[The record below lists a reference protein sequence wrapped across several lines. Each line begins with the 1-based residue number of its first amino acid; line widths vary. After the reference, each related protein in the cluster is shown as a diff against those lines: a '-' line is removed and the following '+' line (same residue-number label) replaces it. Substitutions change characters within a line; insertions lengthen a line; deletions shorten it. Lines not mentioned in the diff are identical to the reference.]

1 RRRVG
6 DVAQRHGRV
15 PGRAPGVDRDAV
27 QQVRPRRRARPPDP
41 VLRGDGGAELDLR
54 PARRVVSRHRRR
66 HHHGQGRR
74 VPRRGAGAVDRWRVG
89 GPGGCSDPRRP
100 QAMPD
105 DVERALNVLRDAE
118 RPLVIGGK
126 GMASSRAEDEVRAFI
141 ERTKVP
147 FLASPMGKG
156 VMPDSRP
163 LSVGAAR
170 SHALQNADVVFL
182 MGARLNW
189 IMHFGLP
196 PRYNKNVRFI
206 QLDIAA
212 ESIGQNAPTE
222 VALVGDG
229 KAIVAQINESLKK
242 REWVY
247 PSDTPWHA
255 SIAEKAA
262 ANAAQIAPQLVDDTG
277 PANYYRALK
286 DVAAWTPDDAIIIG

>member
-1 RRRVG
+1 T
-6 DVAQRHGRV
+6 Q
-15 PGRAPGVDRDAV
+15 AV
-27 QQVRPRRRARPPDP
+27 QA
-41 VLRGDGGAELDLR
+41 
-54 PARRVVSRHRRR
+54 
-66 HHHGQGRR
+66 
-74 VPRRGAGAVDRWRVG
+74 
-89 GPGGCSDPRRP
+89 
-100 QAMPD
+100 
-105 DVERALNVLRDAE
+105 DVEKALDALRSAE
-118 RPLVIGGK
+118 RPLVIIGK
-126 GMASSRAEDEVRAFI
+126 GMAYSRAEDEVRAFI
-141 ERTKVP
+141 ERPRVP

-156 VMPDSRP
+156 VMPDNHP

-212 ESIGQNAPTE
+212 ETIGQNAPTE

-247 PSDTPWHA
+247 PSDTPRDTRGAGKLLPCAERRGGVDAGRRDHHRRRRQHDGHRPHA
-255 SIAEKAA
+255 ALQLE
-262 ANAAQIAPQLVDDTG
+262 APP
-277 PANYYRALK
+277 PAPPGEL
-286 DVAAWTPDDAIIIG
+286 TP